1 MDKIRIDSR
10 PDLSGG
16 RLVLAFTGWMDGGE
30 VSTGTVKGLIDE
42 FGAEPFA
49 EVDPEGFYV
58 CSFPGDPQTSALVR
72 PHIKV
77 RDGLV
82 ESVELPSSRF
92 YCAEDRKL
100 AFFVGKEPH
109 LNWRQFADC
118 VLEFAAELGIESM
131 YFVGSFTGS
140 VPHTREPRL
149 HLLVSHESLKE
160 PLLRFG
166 FRPTNYE
173 GPGSFM
179 TYFNTRAS
187 ERDLSMVNIVAE
199 IPAYLGGTNP
209 SSIEAVTRRLAAMLE
224 IEVDLS
230 RLRQASNKWEAT
242 VSEAIGEEAEMAEHI
257 RELEKQYDDD
267 LLESTSKDGLVPGL
281 DGFLTREEE
290 LPEASDEP
298 GEV

>member
-1 MDKIRIDSR
+1 MHSPMNKIRIDSR
-10 PDLSGG
+10 PDLSDG

-30 VSTGTVKGLIDE
+30 VSTGTVTGLIDE
-42 FGAEPFA
+42 LGARAFA
-49 EVDPEGFYV
+49 EIDPEGFYV
-58 CSFPGDPQTSALVR
+58 CSFPGDPETTALVR

-100 AFFVGKEPH
+100 ALFVGKEPH

-118 VLEFAAELGIESM
+118 VLEFAVELGIASI
-131 YFVGSFTGS
+131 YFVGSFAGS

-149 HLLVSHESLKE
+149 HLLVSHPSLRE

-166 FRPTNYE
+166 LRPTNYE

-187 ERDLSMVNIVAE
+187 ERELAMANIAVE
-199 IPAYLGGTNP
+199 IPAYLGGRNP
-209 SSIEAVTRRLAAMLE
+209 FSIEAVTRRLASMLE

-230 RLRQASNKWEAT
+230 RLRQASNQWEAK
-242 VSEAIGEEAEMAEHI
+242 VSEAIDGESEMSGHI

-267 LLESTSKDGLVPGL
+267 LLDSMSKENLVPGL
-281 DGFLTREEE
+281 DD
-290 LPEASDEP
+290 P
-298 GEV
+298 

>member
-1 MDKIRIDSR
+1 MHSPMNKIRIDSR
-10 PDLSGG
+10 PDLSDG

-30 VSTGTVKGLIDE
+30 VSTGTVTGLIDE
-42 FGAEPFA
+42 LGARAFA
-49 EVDPEGFYV
+49 EIDPEGFYV
-58 CSFPGDPQTSALVR
+58 CSFPGDPETTALVR

-100 AFFVGKEPH
+100 ALFVGKEPH

-118 VLEFAAELGIESM
+118 VLEFAVELGIASI
-131 YFVGSFTGS
+131 YFVGSFAGS

-149 HLLVSHESLKE
+149 HLLVSHPSLRE

-166 FRPTNYE
+166 LRPTNYE

-187 ERDLSMVNIVAE
+187 ERDLAMANIAVE
-199 IPAYLGGTNP
+199 IPAYLGGRNP
-209 SSIEAVTRRLAAMLE
+209 FSIEAVTRRLASMLE

-230 RLRQASNKWEAT
+230 RLRQESNQWEAK
-242 VSEAIGEEAEMAEHI
+242 VSVAVDGESEMSGHI

-267 LLESTSKDGLVPGL
+267 LLESMSKDNLVPGL
-281 DGFLTREEE
+281 DD
-290 LPEASDEP
+290 P
-298 GEV
+298 